1 MSKLAAV
8 SAADP
13 TLASFIPL
21 VWWIIIIKVL
31 VIFLFLLLWQI
42 LMIWA
47 ERRIIG
53 RMQNRP
59 GPNRWG
65 PFGLLQPVAD
75 ALKLPLKEDIV
86 PRQVDKLLFTL
97 APILSAA
104 PALVSFAI
112 IPIGPEVSIF
122 GVHTPLQLT
131 DLPVAVLLVLAMS
144 SIGIYGIVLAGW
156 ASEGP
161 YSLLGALR
169 SSAQLISY
177 EIAMGLSFVAVFL
190 YAGTLST
197 TGIVNAQAHGWY
209 VWELLPSFLIYVT
222 TMVGETLQHE
232 QVIKTVRAFV
242 NAAHG
247 NSAINSIQPGFYRIR
262 TEIPAANAV
271 ARLVDPS
278 NRVGR
283 LVIPEGRQLDD
294 TTDMKT
300 NKVNP
305 GIFSLISRATCVDLD
320 GDRHCVK
327 VDDLRAAAT
336 NSSPVSLAVPPWA
349 IEPVNELGKDHRRIE
364 GLIAPGTFNVDP
376 SASAQ
381 SILANLI
388 SAGAEEYMKSGLV
401 DTAQSMRLSPY
412 HILVVSSLVQQEAD
426 SQDFPKVAQVIY
438 NRLNAH
444 HTLEF
449 DSTVNYPRDRREVA
463 TSDAD
468 RAQRTPWNT
477 YVSQGLPATAICSPG
492 VDALRAAEHPEPGDW
507 LYFVTIDTQGTTL
520 FTRDYKQHL
529 ANIELAKR
537 NGVLDSAR

>member
-1 MSKLAAV
+1 MVDSARRERAEPEAVGPPQRRMSRLARNRAERGQRRRRFAVRAALAA
-8 SAADP
+8 
-13 TLASFIPL
+13 L
-21 VWWIIIIKVL
+21 V
-31 VIFLFLLLWQI
+31 VIMVVVVFVGTRLW
-42 LMIWA
+42 
-47 ERRIIG
+47 
-53 RMQNRP
+53 NTV
-59 GPNRWG
+59 
-65 PFGLLQPVAD
+65 FGSGD
-75 ALKLPLKEDIV
+75 DYTGNGKRDIV
-86 PRQVDKLLFTL
+86 IHVQDGD
-97 APILSAA
+97 S
-104 PALVSFAI
+104 
-112 IPIGPEVSIF
+112 
-122 GVHTPLQLT
+122 
-131 DLPVAVLLVLAMS
+131 
-144 SIGIYGIVLAGW
+144 
-156 ASEGP
+156 
-161 YSLLGALR
+161 
-169 SSAQLISY
+169 
-177 EIAMGLSFVAVFL
+177 
-190 YAGTLST
+190 
-197 TGIVNAQAHGWY
+197 
-209 VWELLPSFLIYVT
+209 T
-222 TMVGETLQHE
+222 TMVGERLQNE
-232 QVIKTVRAFV
+232 QVVKTVRAFV

-262 TEIPAANAV
+262 TEIPAAGAV
-271 ARLVDPS
+271 ARLADPS

-376 SASAQ
+376 SASAE
-381 SILANLI
+381 SILTTLI
-388 SAGAEEYMKSGLV
+388 SAGGWEYTKSGLL
-401 DTAQSMRLSPY
+401 DSAQAMGLSPY
-412 HILVVSSLVQQEAD
+412 DILVVASLVQQEAN
-426 SQDFPKVAQVIY
+426 SQDFAKVAQVIY
-438 NRLNAH
+438 NRLHAH

-449 DSTVNYPRDRREVA
+449 DSTVNYPLDRREVA

-507 LYFVTIDTQGTTL
+507 LYFVTIDAQGTTL
-520 FTRDYKQHL
+520 FTKDYQQHL

>member
-1 MSKLAAV
+1 MVDSVRRERAEPEAV
-8 SAADP
+8 GPPRRRTSRVARNR
-13 TLASFIPL
+13 
-21 VWWIIIIKVL
+21 
-31 VIFLFLLLWQI
+31 
-42 LMIWA
+42 A
-47 ERRIIG
+47 ERGRRRRRFAGRIALAMIVMIMVVVVFVGTRLWNTSFGSGDDYIG
-53 RMQNRP
+53 NGKR
-59 GPNRWG
+59 
-65 PFGLLQPVAD
+65 
-75 ALKLPLKEDIV
+75 DIV
-86 PRQVDKLLFTL
+86 IHVQDGD
-97 APILSAA
+97 S
-104 PALVSFAI
+104 
-112 IPIGPEVSIF
+112 
-122 GVHTPLQLT
+122 
-131 DLPVAVLLVLAMS
+131 
-144 SIGIYGIVLAGW
+144 
-156 ASEGP
+156 
-161 YSLLGALR
+161 
-169 SSAQLISY
+169 
-177 EIAMGLSFVAVFL
+177 
-190 YAGTLST
+190 
-197 TGIVNAQAHGWY
+197 
-209 VWELLPSFLIYVT
+209 T
-222 TMVGETLQHE
+222 TMVGETLQNQ
-232 QVIKTVRAFV
+232 QVVKTVRAFV

-247 NSAINSIQPGFYRIR
+247 NSAITSIQPGFYRLR

-271 ARLVDPS
+271 ARLADPS

-300 NKVNP
+300 NVVNS

-320 GDRHCVK
+320 GNRRCVSAN
-327 VDDLRAAAT
+327 DLRAAAT
-336 NSSPVSLAVPPWA
+336 DSAPAVLSVPAWA
-349 IEPVNELGKDHRRIE
+349 VEPVTELGNDHRRLE

-412 HILVVSSLVQQEAD
+412 DILVVSSLVQQEAD